1 MKRQELKCGFGVF
14 DVVSIDRSLNYL
26 VGGILDGV
34 TSLNGVL
41 NLNLSWNHLSG
52 YIRLEL

>member
-52 YIRLEL
+52 YIR